1 MSDYSSFEEKLG
13 FVNSFLHVLDMR
25 APDVARP
32 LIEVMSGIMKK
43 PTRRKIDT
51 VYRDFLEWC
60 RGLSVEDRIAIS
72 KRHKTTMGL
81 SLDYFDT
88 QRLEDLSRITAR
100 GILRS
105 HDEWRFLEERVQE
118 LSGSSG
124 HDEEIAQLNRL
135 LSAYQ
140 GKNGSD

>member
-1 MSDYSSFEEKLG
+1 
-13 FVNSFLHVLDMR
+13 
-25 APDVARP
+25 
-32 LIEVMSGIMKK
+32 
-43 PTRRKIDT
+43 
-51 VYRDFLEWC
+51 
-60 RGLSVEDRIAIS
+60 
-72 KRHKTTMGL
+72 MGL